1 MNETLWL
8 IGNGNQMGMAFLEVG
23 AKRCC
28 RLDKELNTVE
38 INISG
43 ENQRVEAGL
52 GTSFLNLYILF
63 SFNEC
68 LAKGNITYALFG

>member
-8 IGNGNQMGMAFLEVG
+8 IGNGNRMGMAFLELG

-43 ENQRVEAGL
+43 WNQGVEAGLGADL
-52 GTSFLNLYILF
+52 GTSFLNLHFI
-63 SFNEC
+63 
-68 LAKGNITYALFG
+68 